1 MSTESWTEGG
11 LNSLTDIYALLFELC
26 GDKRVFD
33 PNCELIESGLL
44 DSYAMIELFS
54 RLEDDGIELNP
65 ARIDKGLLSTPSG
78 IQKLAEDYLR
88 TSERKD

>member
-1 MSTESWTEGG
+1 MI
-11 LNSLTDIYALLFELC
+11 DICATLFELC

-33 PNCELIESGLL
+33 PNCELVESGLL

-65 ARIDKGLLSTPSG
+65 ARIDKNLLKTPAG
-78 IQKLAEDYLR
+78 IQRLADEFAGSANEAD
-88 TSERKD
+88 

>member
-1 MSTESWTEGG
+1 MSTESLTEGG
-11 LNSLTDIYALLFELC
+11 WNSLTDIYALLFELC

-65 ARIDKGLLSTPSG
+65 ARIDKSLLSTPSG
-78 IQKLAEDYLR
+78 IQKLAEDYLH